1 LRAEDSEVRCE
12 GQSFAAAITATTP
25 TFLCPQMRRPH
36 DASVSD
42 HRHALT
48 PAPALAVR
56 GSNVCRI
63 ERGEPPTQP
72 SERIV
77 SASAAVASTGI
88 PLEKIV
94 NAGQY

>member
-1 LRAEDSEVRCE
+1 MWTQFLL
-12 GQSFAAAITATTP
+12 QSVYIFVAYVVGYEMSIT
-25 TFLCPQMRRPH
+25 LRRPH

-48 PAPALAVR
+48 PAHALAVR

-63 ERGEPPTQP
+63 ERGELPTQP